1 MSFNL
6 ENKRPTVIAG
16 PCSAENRDQVLET
29 ARELKKNPNVKYFRA
44 GLWKPRTRPNS
55 FEGVGENGMNWLKE
69 VASEVGLPVMT
80 EVANAEHAELA
91 LKAGIDALWIGA
103 RTTVSPFSVQNIADA
118 LKGTSVPVMVKN
130 PMHADLGLWLGAIE
144 RFSASTKGEVAALH
158 RGFSN
163 YTQQK
168 YRNAPMW
175 ELPIGLKAELPDTIL
190 FCDPSHICG
199 NTDLLQSVS
208 QKAMDLGMDGLMIET
223 HSNPSN
229 ALSDA
234 SQQITPDDLVSLINA
249 LEIRSSHHKD
259 SVPDRDLSSL
269 RIKMD
274 SIDEQLME
282 LLSGRMEIS
291 KLMGEFKKQEGL
303 TVLNLERWKEIVMS
317 RMNWSKELGLSE
329 EFILRV
335 LEQVH
340 KESIR
345 VQTNIMNQ
353 GSNSHKD

>member
-1 MSFNL
+1 MSFKL
-6 ENKRPTVIAG
+6 ENIRPTVIAG
-16 PCSAENRDQVLET
+16 PCSAENRDQVFAT
-29 ARELKKNPNVKYFRA
+29 ARELKSNKNLKYFRA

-55 FEGVGENGMNWLKE
+55 FEGVGSKGTVWLAE
-69 VASEVGLPVMT
+69 VQEELGIPVMT

-91 LKAGIDALWIGA
+91 LKHGIDAVWIGA
-103 RTTVSPFSVQNIADA
+103 RTTVSPFTVQNIADA
-118 LKGTSVPVMVKN
+118 LKGTSLPVMVKN

-144 RFSASTKGEVAALH
+144 RLSASTTGEVAALH

-163 YTQQK
+163 YTQNK

-175 ELPIGLKAELPDTIL
+175 ELPIGLKAELPEVSL

-199 NTDLLQSVS
+199 NTEFLSFVS

-223 HSNPSN
+223 HTIPNE

-234 SQQITPDDLVSLINA
+234 SQQITPNELQELISG
-249 LEIRSSHHKD
+249 LEIRSSLKD
-259 SVPDRDLSSL
+259 SISDSDLSAL

-282 LLSGRMEIS
+282 LLSGRMEIA
-291 KLMGEFKKQEGL
+291 KLMGEFKKVEGL
-303 TVLNLERWKEIVMS
+303 TVLHLERWREIVRT
-317 RMNWSKELGLSE
+317 RMKWSKELGLSE

-340 KESIR
+340 KESIK
-345 VQTNIMNQ
+345 VQTDVMNQ
-353 GSNSHKD
+353 EP

>member
-1 MSFNL
+1 VSFKL

-16 PCSAENRDQVLET
+16 PCSAENREQVIAT
-29 ARELKKNPNVKYFRA
+29 ARELKSNENVKFFRA

-55 FEGVGENGMNWLKE
+55 FEGVGAEGMVWL
-69 VASEVGLPVMT
+69 SEVQTELNMPVMT
-80 EVANAEHAELA
+80 EVANAEHAEIA
-91 LKAGIDALWIGA
+91 LKHGIDAVWIGA

-118 LKGTSVPVMVKN
+118 LKGTSMPVMVKN
-130 PMHADLGLWLGAIE
+130 PMHADLGLWLGALE
-144 RFSASTKGEVAALH
+144 RFAASTSGDVAALH

-163 YTQQK
+163 FTQHK

-175 ELPIGLKAELPDTIL
+175 ELPIGLKAELPEVSL

-199 NTDLLQSVS
+199 NTELLSFVS
-208 QKAMDLGMDGLMIET
+208 QKAMDLGMDGLMLET
-223 HSNPSN
+223 HTLPEK

-234 SQQITPDDLVSLINA
+234 SQQITPLQLQQLIDG
-249 LEIRSSHHKD
+249 LEIRSSLKD
-259 SVPDRDLSSL
+259 STSDRDLSAL

-282 LLSGRMEIS
+282 LLSGRMEIAT
-291 KLMGEFKKQEGL
+291 LMGEFKKEEGL
-303 TVLNLERWKEIVMS
+303 TVLHLERWREIVKT
-317 RMNWSKELGLSE
+317 RMKWSAELGLSE

-340 KESIR
+340 KESIK
-345 VQTNIMNQ
+345 VQTDVMNQ
-353 GSNSHKD
+353 DF

>member
-1 MSFNL
+1 MSFKL
-6 ENKRPTVIAG
+6 ENIRPTVIAG
-16 PCSAENRDQVLET
+16 PCSAENRDQVFAT
-29 ARELKKNPNVKYFRA
+29 AKEMKKNKNIKYFRA

-55 FEGVGENGMNWLKE
+55 FEGVGSKGMVWL
-69 VASEVGLPVMT
+69 SEVQAELGIPVMT

-91 LKAGIDALWIGA
+91 LKHGLDAVWIGA

-118 LKGTSVPVMVKN
+118 LKGTSMPVMVKN

-144 RFSASTKGEVAALH
+144 RFASSTSGEVAALH

-163 YTQQK
+163 FTQHK

-175 ELPIGLKAELPDTIL
+175 ELPIGLKSELPDVSL

-199 NTDLLQSVS
+199 NTELLGLVA
-208 QKAMDLGMDGLMIET
+208 QKAMDLGMDGLMLET
-223 HSNPSN
+223 HTLPEQ

-234 SQQITPDDLVSLINA
+234 SQQITPSQLAELIDG
-249 LEIRSSHHKD
+249 LEIRSSLKD
-259 SVPDRDLSSL
+259 STSDRDLSAL
-269 RIKMD
+269 RIQMD

-282 LLSGRMEIS
+282 LLSGRMDIA
-291 KLMGEFKKQEGL
+291 KQMGEFKKEEGL
-303 TVLNLERWKEIVMS
+303 TVLHLERWREIVRT

-340 KESIR
+340 KESIK
-345 VQTNIMNQ
+345 VQTDVMNQ
-353 GSNSHKD
+353 DS

>member
-1 MSFNL
+1 MSFKL
-6 ENKRPTVIAG
+6 ENIRPTIIAG
-16 PCSAENRDQVLET
+16 PCSAENRDQVFAT
-29 ARELKKNPNVKYFRA
+29 AKELKKNKKIKYFRA

-55 FEGVGENGMNWLKE
+55 FEGVGSKGMVWL
-69 VASEVGLPVMT
+69 SEVQAELGIPVMT

-91 LKAGIDALWIGA
+91 LKHGLNAVWIGA

-118 LKGTSVPVMVKN
+118 LKGTSMPVMVKN

-144 RFSASTKGEVAALH
+144 RFASSTSGEVAALH

-163 YTQQK
+163 FTQHK

-175 ELPIGLKAELPDTIL
+175 ELPIGLKSELPDVSL

-199 NTDLLQSVS
+199 NTELLGFVA
-208 QKAMDLGMDGLMIET
+208 QKAMDLGMDGLMLET
-223 HSNPSN
+223 HTLPEQ

-234 SQQITPDDLVSLINA
+234 SQQVTPSQLAQLIDG
-249 LEIRSSHHKD
+249 LEIRSSLKD
-259 SVPDRDLSSL
+259 STSDRDLSAL
-269 RIKMD
+269 RIQMD

-282 LLSGRMEIS
+282 LLSGRMDIA
-291 KLMGEFKKQEGL
+291 KQMGEFKKEEGL
-303 TVLNLERWKEIVMS
+303 TVLHLERWREIVRT
-317 RMNWSKELGLSE
+317 RMDWSKELGLSE

-340 KESIR
+340 KESIK
-345 VQTNIMNQ
+345 VQTDVMNQ
-353 GSNSHKD
+353 DS

>member
-1 MSFNL
+1 MSFKL
-6 ENKRPTVIAG
+6 ENIRPTVIAG
-16 PCSAENRDQVLET
+16 PCSAENRDQVFAT
-29 ARELKKNPNVKYFRA
+29 AKELKKNKNIKYFRA

-55 FEGVGENGMNWLKE
+55 FEGVGSKGAVWL
-69 VASEVGLPVMT
+69 SEVRTELGIPVMT

-91 LKAGIDALWIGA
+91 LKHGLDAVWIGA
-103 RTTVSPFSVQNIADA
+103 RTTVSPFSVQNIADS
-118 LKGTSVPVMVKN
+118 LKGTSMPVMVKN

-144 RFSASTKGEVAALH
+144 RFASSTSGEVAALH

-163 YTQQK
+163 FTQHK

-175 ELPIGLKAELPDTIL
+175 ELPIGLKSELPDVSL

-199 NTDLLQSVS
+199 NTELLGLVA
-208 QKAMDLGMDGLMIET
+208 QKAMDLGMDGLMLET
-223 HSNPSN
+223 HTLPEQ

-234 SQQITPDDLVSLINA
+234 SQQITPKQLAELIDG
-249 LEIRSSHHKD
+249 LEIRSSLKD
-259 SVPDRDLSSL
+259 STSDRDLSAL
-269 RIKMD
+269 RIQMD

-282 LLSGRMEIS
+282 LLSGRMDIA
-291 KLMGEFKKQEGL
+291 KQMGEFKKEEGL
-303 TVLNLERWKEIVMS
+303 TVLHLERWREIVRT

-340 KESIR
+340 KESIK
-345 VQTNIMNQ
+345 VQTDVMNQ
-353 GSNSHKD
+353 DS

>member
-1 MSFNL
+1 MSFKI
-6 ENKRPTVIAG
+6 ENIRPTVIAG
-16 PCSAENRDQVLET
+16 PCSAENRDQVFAT
-29 ARELKKNPNVKYFRA
+29 AQELKSNKNLKYFRA

-55 FEGVGENGMNWLKE
+55 FEGVGSEGMVWLAEVQKE
-69 VASEVGLPVMT
+69 LGIPVMT
-80 EVANAEHAELA
+80 EIANAEHAELA
-91 LKAGIDALWIGA
+91 LKHGIDAVWIGA
-103 RTTVSPFSVQNIADA
+103 RTTVSPFTVQNIADSI
-118 LKGTSVPVMVKN
+118 KGTSLPVMVKN

-144 RFSASTKGEVAALH
+144 RISASTTGEVAALH

-163 YTQQK
+163 YTQHK

-175 ELPIGLKAELPDTIL
+175 ELPIGLKSELPEVSL

-199 NTDLLQSVS
+199 NTEFLSFVS

-223 HSNPSN
+223 HTIPNE

-234 SQQITPDDLVSLINA
+234 SQQITPTELIELLSG
-249 LEIRSSHHKD
+249 LEIRSNLKD
-259 SVPDRDLSSL
+259 SITDSDLSAL

-282 LLSGRMEIS
+282 LLSGRMEIA
-291 KLMGEFKKQEGL
+291 KLMGEFKKVEGL
-303 TVLNLERWKEIVMS
+303 TVLHLERWREIVRT
-317 RMNWSKELGLSE
+317 RMKWSKELGLSE

-340 KESIR
+340 KESIK
-345 VQTNIMNQ
+345 VQTDVMNQ
-353 GSNSHKD
+353 ES

>member
-1 MSFNL
+1 MSFKL
-6 ENKRPTVIAG
+6 ENIRPTVIAG
-16 PCSAENRDQVLET
+16 PCSAENRDQVFAT
-29 ARELKKNPNVKYFRA
+29 AKELKKNKNIKYFRA

-55 FEGVGENGMNWLKE
+55 FEGVGSKGMVWL
-69 VASEVGLPVMT
+69 SEVQTELDIPVMT
-80 EVANAEHAELA
+80 EVANAEHVELA
-91 LKAGIDALWIGA
+91 LKHGLDAVWIGA

-118 LKGTSVPVMVKN
+118 LKGTSMPVMVKN

-144 RFSASTKGEVAALH
+144 RFTASTSGEVAALH

-163 YTQQK
+163 FTQHK

-175 ELPIGLKAELPDTIL
+175 ELPIGLKSELPDVSL

-199 NTDLLQSVS
+199 NTELLGLVA
-208 QKAMDLGMDGLMIET
+208 QKAMDLGMDGLMLET
-223 HSNPSN
+223 HTLPEQ

-234 SQQITPDDLVSLINA
+234 SQQITPSQLAKLIEG
-249 LEIRSSHHKD
+249 LEIRSSLKD
-259 SVPDRDLSSL
+259 STSDRDLRAL
-269 RIKMD
+269 RIQMD

-282 LLSGRMEIS
+282 LLSGRMDIA
-291 KLMGEFKKQEGL
+291 KQMGEFKKEEGL
-303 TVLNLERWKEIVMS
+303 TVLHLERWREIVKT

-340 KESIR
+340 KESIK
-345 VQTNIMNQ
+345 VQTDVMNQ
-353 GSNSHKD
+353 DS

>member
-1 MSFNL
+1 MSFKL
-6 ENKRPTVIAG
+6 ENIRPTVIAG
-16 PCSAENRDQVLET
+16 PCSAENRDQVFAT
-29 ARELKKNPNVKYFRA
+29 AKELKKNKNIKYFRA

-55 FEGVGENGMNWLKE
+55 FEGVGSKGMVWL
-69 VASEVGLPVMT
+69 SEVQTELDIPVMT

-91 LKAGIDALWIGA
+91 LKHGLDAVWIGA

-118 LKGTSVPVMVKN
+118 LKGTSMPVMVKN

-144 RFSASTKGEVAALH
+144 RFTASTSGEVAALH

-163 YTQQK
+163 FTQHK

-175 ELPIGLKAELPDTIL
+175 ELPIGLKSELPDVSL

-199 NTDLLQSVS
+199 NTELLGLVA
-208 QKAMDLGMDGLMIET
+208 QKAMDLGMDGLMLET
-223 HSNPSN
+223 HTLPEQ

-234 SQQITPDDLVSLINA
+234 SQQITPAQLAKLIDG
-249 LEIRSSHHKD
+249 LEIRSSLKD
-259 SVPDRDLSSL
+259 STSDIDLSAL
-269 RIKMD
+269 RIQMD

-282 LLSGRMEIS
+282 LLSGRMDIA
-291 KLMGEFKKQEGL
+291 KQMGEFKKEEGL
-303 TVLNLERWKEIVMS
+303 TVLHLERWREIVRT
-317 RMNWSKELGLSE
+317 RMHWSKELGLSE

-340 KESIR
+340 KESIK
-345 VQTNIMNQ
+345 VQTDVMNQ
-353 GSNSHKD
+353 DS

>member
-1 MSFNL
+1 
-6 ENKRPTVIAG
+6 
-16 PCSAENRDQVLET
+16 
-29 ARELKKNPNVKYFRA
+29 
-44 GLWKPRTRPNS
+44 
-55 FEGVGENGMNWLKE
+55 
-69 VASEVGLPVMT
+69 MT
-80 EVANAEHAELA
+80 EVADAYHAELV
-91 LKAGIDALWIGA
+91 LKHGIDAVWIGA
-103 RTTVSPFSVQNIADA
+103 RTTVSPFSVQTIADT
-118 LKGTSVPVMVKN
+118 LKGTSIPVMVKN

-144 RFSASTKGEVAALH
+144 RCLASTKGEVAALH

-163 YTQQK
+163 YTQHK

-175 ELPIGLKAELPDTIL
+175 EIPIGLKSQLPDVSL

-199 NTDLLQSVS
+199 NTELLSAVS
-208 QKAMDLGMDGLMIET
+208 QKAMDLGMDGLMLET
-223 HSNPSN
+223 HPTPSF
-229 ALSDA
+229 AKSDA
-234 SQQITPDDLVSLINA
+234 SQQITPTELRVLISN
-249 LEIRSSHHKD
+249 LQIRSSLKD
-259 SVPDRDLSSL
+259 SASNRNLSSL

-291 KLMGEFKKQEGL
+291 KLMGEFKKEEGL
-303 TVLNLERWKEIVMS
+303 TVLHLKRWREIVKT

-345 VQTNIMNQ
+345 VQTTVMNE
-353 GSNSHKD
+353 GSNSQKTKTDTL

>member
-1 MSFNL
+1 MYFKL
-6 ENKRPTVIAG
+6 ENTRPTVIAG
-16 PCSAENRDQVLET
+16 PCSAESREQVLAT
-29 ARELKKNPNVKYFRA
+29 ARELKSNPNVKYFRA

-55 FEGVGENGMNWLKE
+55 FEGVGEEGMRWLSEVSKE
-69 VASEVGLPVMT
+69 VGIPVMT
-80 EVANAEHAELA
+80 EVADAHHVELA
-91 LKAGIDALWIGA
+91 LKNRIDAVWIGA
-103 RTTVSPFSVQNIADA
+103 RTTVSPFSVQTIADA
-118 LKGTSVPVMVKN
+118 LEGTTMPVMVKN

-175 ELPIGLKAELPDTIL
+175 ELPIGLKSELPDVSL

-199 NTDLLQSVS
+199 NTELLSTVA
-208 QKAMDLGMDGLMIET
+208 QKAMDLGMDGLMLET
-223 HSNPSN
+223 HTTPSL
-229 ALSDA
+229 AKSDA
-234 SQQITPDDLVSLINA
+234 SQQITPSELSELISN
-249 LEIRSSHHKD
+249 LKIRSSLKD
-259 SVPDRDLSSL
+259 STSDRDLSAL

-282 LLSGRMEIS
+282 LLSGRMEIA
-291 KLMGEFKKQEGL
+291 KLMGVFKKEEGL
-303 TVLNLERWKEIVMS
+303 TVLNLERWREIVKT

-345 VQTNIMNQ
+345 VQTTVMNE
-353 GSNSHKD
+353 GSTSQKD

>member
-1 MSFNL
+1 MSFKL
-6 ENKRPTVIAG
+6 ENIRPTVIAG
-16 PCSAENRDQVLET
+16 PCSAENRDQVFAT
-29 ARELKKNPNVKYFRA
+29 AKELKKNKNIKYFRA

-55 FEGVGENGMNWLKE
+55 FEGVGSKGMVWL
-69 VASEVGLPVMT
+69 SEVQTELDIPVMT

-91 LKAGIDALWIGA
+91 LKHGLDAVWIGA

-118 LKGTSVPVMVKN
+118 LKGTSMPVMVKN

-144 RFSASTKGEVAALH
+144 RFTASTSGEVAALH

-163 YTQQK
+163 FTQHK

-175 ELPIGLKAELPDTIL
+175 ELPIGLKSELPDVSL

-199 NTDLLQSVS
+199 NTELLGLVA
-208 QKAMDLGMDGLMIET
+208 QKAMDLGMDGLMLET
-223 HSNPSN
+223 HTLPEQ

-234 SQQITPDDLVSLINA
+234 SQQITPSQLAKLIEG
-249 LEIRSSHHKD
+249 LEIRSSLKD
-259 SVPDRDLSSL
+259 STSDRDLRAL
-269 RIKMD
+269 RIQMD

-282 LLSGRMEIS
+282 LLSGRMDIAQQ
-291 KLMGEFKKQEGL
+291 MGEFKKEEGL
-303 TVLNLERWKEIVMS
+303 TVLHLERWREIVKT

-340 KESIR
+340 KESIK
-345 VQTNIMNQ
+345 VQTDVMNQ
-353 GSNSHKD
+353 DS